1 MKTIDV
7 RKYDGRWLGER
18 NREFYREIHERA
30 NHINAKT
37 IIAHPKIV
45 AMLEMLPEF
54 KFAVR
59 EPIEYGIT
67 IVGELSNHFKVYAK
81 DSPEIIISLIGD
93 KCEEQIEVI
102 M

>member
-54 KFAVR
+54 KFAAI
-59 EPIEYGIT
+59 EPTEYGIT
-67 IVGELSNHFKVYAK
+67 FIGELSNHFKVYAK
-81 DSPEIIISLIGD
+81 YSPEIIVTLIGKEKQED
-93 KCEEQIEVI
+93 VKVI
-102 M
+102 L